1 MKLTDRRLY
10 QARNLEDFAFRYW
23 VRDEDNRRRRNATR
37 EAALLAGD
45 GFIAPDT
52 NKIWGVDI
60 SHWDGNVNL
69 SVTKDFGGDFVIIKA
84 MDGTIPTRYWKE
96 NTARAIAAGLPN
108 SSYAWL
114 YPDNRINCTLQAQAY
129 YNLIKDTPHSFP
141 PVIDLEWTRYAG
153 VQANPNYED
162 LRKWT
167 AAFTRLSGVKPI
179 LYSAAGYMDM
189 FGRMPDDLRAM
200 FAGFHFAS
208 YGGLTL
214 PTGFS
219 SWDIH
224 QFTAS
229 GDALALCPGDTNKKE
244 LDLNYMTESFFD
256 RYVRVIPPVTEPG
269 EIIMARYEAT
279 ALGDNTRLR
288 STHDTTFAYIGNY
301 PRGTKFHGDEVWTAT
316 ATTSTSTGTVINQQ
330 GDKWLKVTDV
340 SGAMASG
347 WVAIRH
353 KGLDICDLVDSAP
366 ATEPP
371 AEPDEYVADFD
382 VTLTAPDGKRYA
394 GTVQGLTLREV
405 E

>member
-1 MKLTDRRLY
+1 MKLTDKRLW
-10 QARNLEDFAFRYW
+10 QARSVEDFLFRWHFNEKDTQY
-23 VRDEDNRRRRNATR
+23 RRNGIR
-37 EAALLAGD
+37 ELALLVGE

-52 NKIWGVDI
+52 NRIFGCDI

-69 SVTKDFGGDFVIIKA
+69 SVFKDFGGDFVIIKA

-141 PVIDLEWTRYAG
+141 PVVDFEWTRFAG

-167 AAFTRLSGVKPI
+167 AAFTRLSGTKPI
-179 LYSAAGYMDM
+179 LYSAAGYMNM
-189 FGRMPDDLRAM
+189 FGRMPDDLQAM

-256 RYVRVIPPVTEPG
+256 RYIRAVPPPEPPTEPG
-269 EIIMARYEAT
+269 AIMSRYEAVSVYSMSLRPDHST
-279 ALGDNTRLR
+279 ANTK
-288 STHDTTFAYIGNY
+288 IGTIAAQS
-301 PRGTKFHGDEVWTAT
+301 RM
-316 ATTSTSTGTVINQQ
+316 Q
-330 GDKWLKVTDV
+330 GDLLWEAPGEKWLYVLSVNGV
-340 SGAMASG
+340 SMTQPG
-347 WVAIRH
+347 WVAIITASRVYCA
-353 KGLDICDLVDSAP
+353 LTDTQPPVEP
-366 ATEPP
+366 TEP
-371 AEPDEYVADFD
+371 DYIVAHWANG
-382 VTLTAPDGKRYA
+382 VTKKYIP
-394 GTVQGLTLREV
+394 E
-405 E
+405 

>member
-23 VRDEDNRRRRNATR
+23 FRDEDNRRRRNATR
-37 EAALLAGD
+37 ETALLAGE

-129 YNLIKDTPHSFP
+129 YSLIKDTPHSFP
-141 PVIDLEWTRYAG
+141 PIVDFEWTRYAG

-167 AAFTRLSGVKPI
+167 AAFTRLSGTKPI
-179 LYSAAGYMDM
+179 LYSAAGYMNM

-200 FAGFHFAS
+200 FSGFHFAS

-244 LDLNYMTESFFD
+244 LDLNYMTEAFY
-256 RYVRVIPPVTEPG
+256 RQYIGGITEPPTTEPPTEPG
-269 EIIMARYEAT
+269 DAMIGKVLLNLNIRPTPGVSLPAIGQLAPNDIVEA
-279 ALGDNTRLR
+279 
-288 STHDTTFAYIGNY
+288 STEF
-301 PRGTKFHGDEVWTAT
+301 
-316 ATTSTSTGTVINQQ
+316 
-330 GDKWLKVTDV
+330 
-340 SGAMASG
+340 SG
-347 WVAIRH
+347 WWKLTKWTRAGVV
-353 KGLDICDLVDSAP
+353 KPLP
-366 ATEPP
+366 ATDCYAYEGVSNGYIQEITPPEP
-371 AEPDEYVADFD
+371 EPIAIPEYLIAHFADG
-382 VTLTAPDGKRYA
+382 TERRYIP
-394 GTVQGLTLREV
+394 E
-405 E
+405 